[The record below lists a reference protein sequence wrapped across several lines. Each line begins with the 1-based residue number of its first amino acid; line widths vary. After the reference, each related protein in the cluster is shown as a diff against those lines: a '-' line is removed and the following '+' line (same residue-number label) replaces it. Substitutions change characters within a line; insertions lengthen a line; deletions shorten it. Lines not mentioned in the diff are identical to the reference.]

1 VLPGNSELKSAMLDE
16 SGEYLY
22 RLSTRLATLAVG
34 WLFMGCT
41 AAGPDDPPL
50 LSTTERGPALLVF
63 YGDTTAVELAA
74 SVRVGEV
81 AIVRFTS
88 FGGGC
93 IRQDRTEAAVSGLT
107 AEVRGYRREPRE
119 LPPNTACTLELRTDH
134 NVAELR
140 FAEPGLAHVRIVG
153 LARPGDRPFVLE
165 RDLLVTP

>member
-1 VLPGNSELKSAMLDE
+1 MLDK

-34 WLFMGCT
+34 WLFVGCT
-41 AAGPDDPPL
+41 AAGPDDSPL

-93 IRQDRTEAAVSGLT
+93 VSQDMTEAAVSGLT
-107 AEVRGYRREPRE
+107 AEVRAYRREPRE
-119 LPPNTACTLELRTDH
+119 LPPNTACTAELRIDQ
-134 NVAELR
+134 NVTELR
-140 FAEPGLAHVRIVG
+140 FAELGHAHVRIVG

>member
-1 VLPGNSELKSAMLDE
+1 MLDK

-34 WLFMGCT
+34 WLFAGCT
-41 AAGPDDPPL
+41 AAGPDDSPL
-50 LSTTERGPALLVF
+50 LGSAERRPALLVY

-93 IRQDRTEAAVSGLT
+93 VSQDMTEAAVSGLT
-107 AEVRGYRREPRE
+107 AEVRAYRREPRE
-119 LPPNTACTLELRTDH
+119 LPPNTASTAELRIDQ
-134 NVAELR
+134 NVTELR
-140 FAEPGLAHVRIVG
+140 FAELGHAHVRIVG

>member
-1 VLPGNSELKSAMLDE
+1 MVDK

-34 WLFMGCT
+34 WLFAGCT
-41 AAGPDDPPL
+41 AAGPDDSPFL
-50 LSTTERGPALLVF
+50 GTAERGPALLVF

-93 IRQDRTEAAVSGLT
+93 VSQDMTEAAVSGLT
-107 AEVRGYRREPRE
+107 AEVRAYRREPRE
-119 LPPNTACTLELRTDH
+119 LPPNTACTAELRIDQ
-134 NVAELR
+134 NVTELR
-140 FAEPGLAHVRIVG
+140 FAEPGHAHVRIVG

>member
-1 VLPGNSELKSAMLDE
+1 MAHIS
-16 SGEYLY
+16 
-22 RLSTRLATLAVG
+22 RLSTRLASLAAAG
-34 WLFMGCT
+34 LLAGCT
-41 AAGPDDPPL
+41 AAGPDESSL
-50 LSTTERGPALLVF
+50 LSTAERGPAVLAF

-93 IRQDRTEAAVSGLT
+93 VRQDETEVAVSGLT
-107 AEVRGYRREPRE
+107 AEVRPYRREPSK
-119 LPPNTACTLELRTDH
+119 LPPNTACTADLRIDQ

-140 FAEPGLAHVRIVG
+140 FAEPGRARVRIVG
-153 LARPGDRPFVLE
+153 LARPGDQPFVLE

>member
-1 VLPGNSELKSAMLDE
+1 MLDK

-34 WLFMGCT
+34 WLFAGCT
-41 AAGPDDPPL
+41 AAGPDDSPL
-50 LSTTERGPALLVF
+50 LSTAERGPALLVF

-93 IRQDRTEAAVSGLT
+93 IRQDRTDAAVSGLT
-107 AEVRGYRREPRE
+107 AEVRAYRREPRE

-140 FAEPGLAHVRIVG
+140 FAEPGRAHVRIVG

>member
-1 VLPGNSELKSAMLDE
+1 MLDE
-16 SGEYLY
+16 SGECLY
-22 RLSTRLATLAVG
+22 RLSTRLATLALG
-34 WLFMGCT
+34 WLFAGCT
-41 AAGPDDPPL
+41 AAGPDDSSL
-50 LSTTERGPALLVF
+50 LSTAERGPALLVS

-93 IRQDRTEAAVSGLT
+93 IRKDSTDAAVSGLT
-107 AEVRGYRREPRE
+107 AEVRAYRREPRE

-140 FAEPGLAHVRIVG
+140 FAESGRAHVRIVG